1 MKAIRI
7 QTFGGPEVLEQV
19 ELPIP
24 IPGAD
29 QVLIQVSQA
38 GINFADLVRRKGTH
52 INKSLPQTIGVEV
65 VGIQQDTGRR
75 VVALLP
81 EGGGYAQFARAP
93 RALTFDV
100 PDDISDGAAL
110 ALFEQGLTAY
120 HVLFSA
126 GRLLPGE
133 SVAIHAA
140 AGGVGSLALQ
150 LAKNAGAGRIIG
162 IASSETK
169 RALALELGADAV
181 IGVEADG
188 LTERLIEAN
197 NGKPLDLV
205 LEMVGGDVFTASLA
219 AVGSFGRLVAYGG
232 ASEVS
237 NHVSVDDLMDNSKG
251 VLGFWLWPSLIGDR
265 QLTEQVLEK
274 LFELSR
280 QGKLRATIGKAYTMQ
295 QVRQA
300 HEDMASRRT
309 VGKNLIDPNT

>member
-1 MKAIRI
+1 MKAIQI
-7 QTFGGPEVLEQV
+7 LSFGGPEVLEQV

-24 IPGAD
+24 TPSPD

-38 GINFADLVRRKGTH
+38 GINFADLARRDG
-52 INKSLPQTIGVEV
+52 IYGSQSLPQTIGVEV
-65 VGIQQDTGRR
+65 VGIQQDTGKR
-75 VVALLP
+75 VIALLP
-81 EGGGYAQFARAP
+81 EGGGHAQFALATQ
-93 RALTFDV
+93 ALTFNV
-100 PDDISDGAAL
+100 PDDISDGTAL

-140 AGGVGSLALQ
+140 AGGVGSLAVQ
-150 LAKNAGAGRIIG
+150 LAKSAGAGRIIG
-162 IASSETK
+162 ITSSETK
-169 RALALELGADAV
+169 RALALELGADAA
-181 IGVEADG
+181 IGVEVDG

-219 AVGSFGRLVAYGG
+219 AVGSFGRLVAFGG

-237 NHVSVDDLMDNSKG
+237 NHVSVDDLMGDSKG
-251 VLGFWLWPSLIGDR
+251 VIGFWLWPSLIGDR
-265 QLTEQVLEK
+265 PLTERVLEK
-274 LFELSR
+274 LFEFSR
-280 QGKLRATIGKAYTMQ
+280 QGKLRATIGKTYTMQ

-300 HEDMASRRT
+300 HEDMAARRT